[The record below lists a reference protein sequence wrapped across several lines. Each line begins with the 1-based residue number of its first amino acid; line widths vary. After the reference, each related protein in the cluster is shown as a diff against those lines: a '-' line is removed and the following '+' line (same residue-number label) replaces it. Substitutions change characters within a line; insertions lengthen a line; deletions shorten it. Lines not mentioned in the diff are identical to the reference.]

1 MSMLDSVVAY
11 ESKAASKRTEETL
24 EVKVSSISSPIAGEY
39 GPYRIIKVGNKSL
52 LIDAEKVSNIAIFK
66 PNGTCT
72 LTMSTSEKYP
82 DRVFLNAVQVQIP
95 DGSGLFMM
103 K

>member
-1 MSMLDSVVAY
+1 MGMLDNVKAY
-11 ESKAASKRTEETL
+11 ESKAEHKRQEEII
-24 EVKVSSISSPIAGEY
+24 EAKVASISSPIAGEY

-52 LIDAEKVSNIAIFK
+52 LIDSDKVSNIAVFK

-72 LTMSTSEKYP
+72 LTLSTSEKYP
-82 DRVFLNAVQVQIP
+82 DRVFLNSLQVQIP

-103 K
+103 R